1 MITSYRRDRRREIG
15 GNRLTPENRK
25 LAGIEAFGNQATER
39 FRYRMRREGAAGCA
53 TRNAY
58 GVGAVSVVA
67 FTYDIDTIPSQNNG
81 VLGATL
87 TMRER
92 VARDPGGLGSRSG
105 DSLREPDRA
114 R

>member
-1 MITSYRRDRRREIG
+1 
-15 GNRLTPENRK
+15 
-25 LAGIEAFGNQATER
+25 
-39 FRYRMRREGAAGCA
+39 MRREGAAGCA

-105 DSLREPDRA
+105 NRGGRRERLRKQPSKGE
-114 R
+114 